1 MVKSPKST
9 DWVREGQNKARVL
22 RASAK
27 SAAAEMFKSGDLSD
41 FLEIMSRLHGYDACN
56 LLLILQQNPKAT
68 FLAGYNA
75 WKNLLGNSKA
85 KVLKPE
91 WWGKGIDLLIPFTE
105 HRDKKDLR
113 LTWFVGKQYDIGQT
127 NVKTYEIPAS
137 VYVLDELHEKNL
149 IEGACN
155 ALRSEYH
162 LSVSY
167 SNVDAEADALNL
179 PGRLTDKIVFLRQN
193 FNDRARLEWLI
204 ECLCTLQD
212 GASALPSACHD
223 LFFLCIRRALW
234 QTWSLE
240 NPPSLYPQKQKIRNM
255 SDDLQMDF
263 LDTLQRTYRSIEE
276 SIAAG
281 YVAVREEI
289 ENAKD
294 LQDFD
299 NEILSKDIRPYG

>member
-1 MVKSPKST
+1 MVKSSESKNRI
-9 DWVREGQNKARVL
+9 REGQDKAPIL

-27 SAAAEMFKSGDLSD
+27 AAAAEMFKSGDLSD

-56 LLLILQQNPKAT
+56 LLLILQQYPKAT
-68 FLAGYNA
+68 FLAGYKV
-75 WKNLLGNSKA
+75 WENLLGNAKA

-91 WWGKGIDLLIPFTE
+91 WWGKGIDLVVPFTE
-105 HRDKKDLR
+105 QRDKKDLR
-113 LTWFVGKQYDIGQT
+113 LTWFAVKQFDIGQT
-127 NVKTYEIPAS
+127 NVKSYEIPAS

-167 SNVDAEADALNL
+167 PNVEAEADVLKS
-179 PGRLTDKIVFLRQN
+179 PGHLTDKIVFLHRN
-193 FNDRARLEWLI
+193 FSDRARLQWLI
-204 ECLCTLQD
+204 ECLCTLQ
-212 GASALPSACHD
+212 GGVSALPPACHE
-223 LFFLCIRRALW
+223 LFFLCVRRALW

-240 NPPSLYPQKQKIRNM
+240 KPPILYSQRQKIRNM

-263 LDTLQRTYRSIEE
+263 LDILQRTYRSIEE

-281 YVAVREEI
+281 YAIVRQEI
-289 ENAKD
+289 EDAKD
-294 LQDFD
+294 LHNFD
-299 NEILSKDIRPYG
+299 NEIFSKEIRPYG